1 MIEKRP
7 RCNKAYDNMNE
18 KYYTKIEYLDIMY
31 NMLKNNNIEAEEWL
45 ENSAGC
51 GNIIDYLKGKSD
63 KNIIAYDIH
72 NETNRSDI
80 KECNYL
86 KEKIEYKKGRV
97 AFINPPFTKGL
108 KFIYKALDE
117 CDYCIALL
125 SISSILNLNYD
136 KYEAIGN
143 IFYRKKADFGNTT
156 VDICF
161 MLVKKK

>member
-1 MIEKRP
+1 MP
-7 RCNKAYDNMNE
+7 NKSNENMNE
-18 KYYTKIEYLDIMY
+18 KYYTKTEYLDIMY
-31 NMLKNNNIEAEEWL
+31 NMLKYNNIEAEEWL

-51 GNIIDYLKGKSD
+51 GNIIDYLKDKSD

-72 NETNRSDI
+72 NETNRDDI
-80 KECNYL
+80 KECDYL

-108 KFIYKALDE
+108 KFIYKALEE

-125 SISSILNLNYD
+125 SINSILNLNYD

-143 IFYRKKADFGNTT
+143 IFYRKKADFGNTN

-161 MLVKKK
+161 MLVKKKVIF